1 MFLTAG
7 PEKSQLLGA
16 EASTFIIDG
25 LQPDEAVVM
34 RVAGVFDGERVGKAV
49 EVSSRTKSHGGSVSG
64 LRVIAVTSQKIHIAW
79 LPFKRATSYKI
90 TWRHEDGKKS

>member
-1 MFLTAG
+1 MAG

-25 LQPDEAVVM
+25 LQPDEAVVI
-34 RVAGVFDGERVGKAV
+34 RVAGVFDGERVGKPA
-49 EVSSRTKSHGGSVSG
+49 EVSSQTKSYGGSVSG
-64 LRVIAVTSQKIHIAW
+64 LRVTAVNSQKIHIAW

-90 TWRHEDGKKS
+90 TWRRNDGKKS